1 MEKVEGM
8 VRQFKS
14 SQFNEYLGNL
24 DDSWVISNNLS
35 GGMIEV
41 EQNIYEA
48 LFNNEI
54 SRISEKELIEGL
66 AYGNFIVD
74 NSFNEV
80 DGLKATRNEW
90 VESALAVGLQ
100 IIPTLSCNFDCPY
113 CYENQ
118 REKKVFMS
126 QQVMD
131 DILNY
136 LSITIKPTT
145 KCLNVSWYGGEPLLA
160 VKQIEYLSDA
170 FLKLS
175 REKNIDYR
183 ATIITNGFL
192 LNKSNVDKLV
202 KFNVKIIQVTI
213 DGPKRIHDKRRML
226 SGGKETWQTIVD
238 NIKYAL
244 SLNLNVT
251 VRVNI
256 DKSNIDN
263 ISELFEELEMEN
275 VLSRVSLSFG
285 IVLSFG
291 NVCKSVEETILTLE
305 DAEKKISQEKIQEML
320 GKTRGHSR
328 RFTPDFLG
336 CTATAKN
343 SIIVG
348 PSGELYKCSK
358 TIGSVDEI
366 CGDIA
371 KPFKQNPNYQKW
383 GGITNLN
390 DESCKK
396 CSVLPICCGGGCAF
410 EYVIKGKDIISCDS
424 KRFKKGYSESLKRLY
439 LKNREFKNIK
449 N

>member
-1 MEKVEGM
+1 
-8 VRQFKS
+8 
-14 SQFNEYLGNL
+14 
-24 DDSWVISNNLS
+24 
-35 GGMIEV
+35 
-41 EQNIYEA
+41 
-48 LFNNEI
+48 
-54 SRISEKELIEGL
+54 
-66 AYGNFIVD
+66 
-74 NSFNEV
+74 
-80 DGLKATRNEW
+80 
-90 VESALAVGLQ
+90 
-100 IIPTLSCNFDCPY
+100 
-113 CYENQ
+113 
-118 REKKVFMS
+118 
-126 QQVMD
+126 
-131 DILNY
+131 
-136 LSITIKPTT
+136 
-145 KCLNVSWYGGEPLLA
+145 
-160 VKQIEYLSDA
+160 
-170 FLKLS
+170 
-175 REKNIDYR
+175 
-183 ATIITNGFL
+183 
-192 LNKSNVDKLV
+192 
-202 KFNVKIIQVTI
+202 
-213 DGPKRIHDKRRML
+213 
-226 SGGKETWQTIVD
+226 
-238 NIKYAL
+238 
-244 SLNLNVT
+244 
-251 VRVNI
+251 
-256 DKSNIDN
+256 
-263 ISELFEELEMEN
+263 LEMEN

-320 GKTRGHSR
+320 GKTRGHAR